1 MTRQQG
7 LASIGVIWI
16 GVHQGGFDFEIQVDL
31 EMGADLKVC
40 LAVIPALA
48 LLKVAATNVKRGR
61 ENRTRRRRYR
71 TPDTNNRYLHPILMP
86 VSCSINILSSVWV
99 TIFLLGI
106 YQFTT
111 LTFTKLPLWQLPSCH
126 SNSSSQQGGS
136 YQFTTFTFT
145 IWPLLH
151 LPSYHRG
158 IDHLS
163 LPQRLTWRKIE
174 KNVLSRSERSDWVD
188 WCLDLS
194 SNDATPDEQS
204 QIDRCRTWLIS
215 HNL

>member
-1 MTRQQG
+1 
-7 LASIGVIWI
+7 
-16 GVHQGGFDFEIQVDL
+16 
-31 EMGADLKVC
+31 MGADPKVC

-48 LLKVAATNVKRGR
+48 QLKVAATNVKRGR

-71 TPDTNNRYLHPILMP
+71 TPDTNNRYLHPILIP
-86 VSCSINILSSVWV
+86 GYCSINLLSSVAV
-99 TIFLLGI
+99 TILPPWHLPVYHFDI
-106 YQFTT
+106 YQVTT
-111 LTFTKLPLWQLPSCH
+111 VATTILPPSHHCN
-126 SNSSSQQGGS
+126 SNSQHGGS
-136 YQFTTFTFT
+136 YQFTTFIFT

-151 LPSYHRG
+151 LPCYHRG

-194 SNDATPDEQS
+194 SNDATPDEQF
-204 QIDRCRTWLIS
+204 QVDCCRTWLIS
-215 HNL
+215 QNL